1 MLGFPL
7 GSVGKA
13 SACNAGDTEDAG
25 SITRSGRLPGRGHGN
40 PLQYACLENSM
51 DRGDWHTAVHGS
63 QTHTHRHTHR
73 VRYKLVT
80 GQQKTQQSIVY
91 MCQSQIPS
99 PPTAF
104 LFGIHV
110 CSLHLCLYFNLA
122 NQIIYAAFLD
132 STYMHYYIY
141 FSFTDL
147 LHSVWHSLCP
157 SISLQMTQFCS
168 KLMAKCFSYPSRR
181 QVSIKH

>member
-1 MLGFPL
+1 MATHSSMLAWRIPW
-7 GSVGKA
+7 
-13 SACNAGDTEDAG
+13 TEETG
-25 SITRSGRLPGRGHGN
+25 I
-40 PLQYACLENSM
+40 LQCM
-51 DRGDWHTAVHGS
+51 G
-63 QTHTHRHTHR
+63 HRHTHR

-122 NQIIYAAFLD
+122 NQIIYTAFLD

-147 LHSVWHSLCP
+147 LQSVWHSLCP